1 MARNALGRGLSALIR
16 EPGLVNPPA
25 EDTTTNIPAT
35 TAASGPAAVHA
46 GAPSGAA
53 PVSNAGAATG
63 VAPALAP
70 GSEVI
75 AMIDI
80 DLIDP
85 SPHQPRIRFDQAA
98 MDELVASIQSSG
110 IIQPILARR
119 KGARYEL
126 IAGERRWRAAQA
138 AAMQRVPAILR
149 DVNDEKAVEMT
160 LIENLQRENLNPL
173 EEAMAFDRLA
183 HDFGMT
189 HDQIAERTGK
199 KRSTIANSTR
209 LLRLDPQVQKMIAAG
224 EISAGHAKAL
234 VTITDPVTQLDA
246 AKKAARGRIS
256 VRQIERM
263 THKSVKPA
271 QPGSISIHDPN
282 VKHMLGLMEQ
292 KYGTKVTLKPFVG
305 GKGGHLIFHYYE
317 NEYLG
322 SLYEMLMV
330 DH

>member
-25 EDTTTNIPAT
+25 EDVALKP
-35 TAASGPAAVHA
+35 PAAPA
-46 GAPSGAA
+46 AAA
-53 PVSNAGAATG
+53 PAVAVPASPASAGAATAT
-63 VAPALAP
+63 APALAP
-70 GSEVI
+70 GSEIIVQ
-75 AMIDI
+75 IDI

-85 SPHQPRIRFDQAA
+85 SPHQPRTRFDQAA
-98 MDELVASIQSSG
+98 MDELVASIQASG
-110 IIQPILARR
+110 IIQPILARP

-138 AAMQRVPAILR
+138 ASMQRVPVILR
-149 DVNDEKAVEMT
+149 DVGDEKAVEMT
-160 LIENLQRENLNPL
+160 LIENLQREDLNPL
-173 EEAMAFDRLA
+173 EEAMAFDRLFR
-183 HDFGMT
+183 DFGMT
-189 HDQIAERTGK
+189 HDDIAARTGK
-199 KRSTIANSTR
+199 SRSAISNSTR
-209 LLRLDPQVQKMIAAG
+209 LLRLEPQVQNMIASG
-224 EISAGHAKAL
+224 DISASHARAL
-234 VTITDPVTQLDA
+234 VTIINPVMQLEA

-263 THKSVKPA
+263 TSKSTKPPK
-271 QPGSISIHDPN
+271 PGSVSIHDPN

-322 SLYEMLMV
+322 TLYELLMIE
-330 DH
+330 H

>member
-16 EPGLVNPPA
+16 EPGLVNPPP
-25 EDTTTNIPAT
+25 EDVAAKT
-35 TAASGPAAVHA
+35 TAAPAAAAPHVA
-46 GAPSGAA
+46 VPGAPTETRAANGASA
-53 PVSNAGAATG
+53 AAAT
-63 VAPALAP
+63 ATALAP

-75 AMIDI
+75 VQIDI

-85 SPHQPRIRFDQAA
+85 SPHQPRIKFEQTA
-98 MDELVASIQSSG
+98 MNELVASIQASG

-138 AAMQRVPAILR
+138 ASLQRVPAILR
-149 DVNDEKAVEMT
+149 DVPDEKAVEMT
-160 LIENLQRENLNPL
+160 LVENLQREDLNPL
-173 EEAMAFDRLA
+173 EEAMAFDRLF

-189 HDQIAERTGK
+189 HEIIAERTGK
-199 KRSTIANSTR
+199 SRSAISNSTR
-209 LLRLDPQVQKMIAAG
+209 LLRLDPKVQKMIAEG
-224 EISAGHAKAL
+224 EISASHARAL
-234 VTITDPVTQLDA
+234 VTIIDPVTQLEA

-263 THKSVKPA
+263 THKSVTPA
-271 QPGSISIHDPN
+271 KPGSISIHDPN
-282 VKHMLGLMEQ
+282 VKHMLGLMEE

-322 SLYEMLMV
+322 TLYDLLMIE
-330 DH
+330 H

>member
-16 EPGLVNPPA
+16 EPGLLNPPA
-25 EDTTTNIPAT
+25 EDAATNIPA
-35 TAASGPAAVHA
+35 AAAAAVPIVVVPN
-46 GAPSGAA
+46 APA
-53 PVSNAGAATG
+53 NAGAANGGGAAAAT
-63 VAPALAP
+63 APALAP
-70 GSEVI
+70 GTEVI
-75 AMIDI
+75 VLVDI

-85 SPHQPRIRFDQAA
+85 SPHQPRIKFDQAA
-98 MDELVASIQSSG
+98 MDELVASIQASG
-110 IIQPILARR
+110 IIQPVLARR

-138 AAMQRVPAILR
+138 ASMQRIPAILR
-149 DVNDEKAVEMT
+149 DVSDEKAVEMT
-160 LIENLQRENLNPL
+160 LIENLQREDLNPL
-173 EEAMAFDRLA
+173 EEAMAFDRLF

-189 HDQIAERTGK
+189 HDDIAARTGK
-199 KRSTIANSTR
+199 SRSAISNSTR

-224 EISAGHAKAL
+224 DISASHARAL
-234 VTITDPVTQLDA
+234 VTIIDPVTQLEA

-263 THKSVKPA
+263 TYKSVTPPK
-271 QPGSISIHDPN
+271 PGSISIHDPN
-282 VKHMLGLMEQ
+282 VKHMVGLMEE

-322 SLYEMLMV
+322 TLYDLLMIE
-330 DH
+330 H

>member
-25 EDTTTNIPAT
+25 KDVATNIPAT
-35 TAASGPAAVHA
+35 TTRAASAVAVPSEPA
-46 GAPSGAA
+46 S
-53 PVSNAGAATG
+53 AGAAAAT
-63 VAPALAP
+63 APALAP
-70 GSEVI
+70 GSEVV
-75 AMIDI
+75 MQIDI

-85 SPHQPRIRFDQAA
+85 SPHQPRIKFEQAA
-98 MDELVASIQSSG
+98 MDELVASIQASG

-138 AAMQRVPAILR
+138 ASMQRVPVILR
-149 DVNDEKAVEMT
+149 DVSDEKSVEMT
-160 LIENLQRENLNPL
+160 LIENLQREDLNPL
-173 EEAMAFDRLA
+173 EEAMAFDRLF

-189 HDQIAERTGK
+189 HDDIAARTGK
-199 KRSTIANSTR
+199 SRSAVSNSTR
-209 LLRLDPQVQKMIAAG
+209 LLRLEPQVQKMIAAG
-224 EISAGHAKAL
+224 DISASHARAL
-234 VTITDPVTQLDA
+234 VTIIDPVTQLEA

-263 THKSVKPA
+263 TSKSAKPPK
-271 QPGSISIHDPN
+271 PGSVSISDPN

-322 SLYEMLMV
+322 TLYDLLMIE
-330 DH
+330 H

>member
-25 EDTTTNIPAT
+25 EDVATNIPAAPT
-35 TAASGPAAVHA
+35 RSASAVA
-46 GAPSGAA
+46 VPSAQTSTGAA
-53 PVSNAGAATG
+53 AAT
-63 VAPALAP
+63 APALAP
-70 GSEVI
+70 GSEVV
-75 AMIDI
+75 MQIDI

-85 SPHQPRIRFDQAA
+85 SPHQPRIKFDQAA
-98 MDELVASIQSSG
+98 MDELVASVQASG

-138 AAMQRVPAILR
+138 ASMQRVPVILR
-149 DVNDEKAVEMT
+149 DVSDEKSVEMT
-160 LIENLQRENLNPL
+160 LIENLQREDLNPL
-173 EEAMAFDRLA
+173 EEAMAFDRLF

-189 HDQIAERTGK
+189 HDDIAARTGK
-199 KRSTIANSTR
+199 SRSAISNSTR
-209 LLRLDPQVQKMIAAG
+209 LLRLEPQVQKMIAAG
-224 EISAGHAKAL
+224 DISASHARAL
-234 VTITDPVTQLDA
+234 ITIVDPVTQLEA
-246 AKKAARGRIS
+246 AKRAARGRIS

-263 THKSVKPA
+263 THKSTKPPK
-271 QPGSISIHDPN
+271 PGSVSIHDPN

-292 KYGTKVTLKPFVG
+292 KNGTKVTLKPFVG

-322 SLYEMLMV
+322 TLYDLLMIE
-330 DH
+330 H

>member
-1 MARNALGRGLSALIR
+1 LGRGLSALIR

-25 EDTTTNIPAT
+25 EAAVTNIPAAPGVSGPVGGAPGAPAS
-35 TAASGPAAVHA
+35 AASV
-46 GAPSGAA
+46 SNTGAA
-53 PVSNAGAATG
+53 A
-63 VAPALAP
+63 APALAP

-75 AMIDI
+75 ALIDI

-85 SPHQPRIRFDQAA
+85 SPHQPRIKFDQTA

-138 AAMQRVPAILR
+138 ASMSRVPVILR
-149 DVNDEKAVEMT
+149 DVSDEKAVELT

-173 EEAMAFDRLA
+173 EEAMAFDRLF

-209 LLRLDPQVQKMIAAG
+209 LLRLDPQVQKMIASG

-234 VTITDPVTQLDA
+234 VTIIDPVTQLEA
-246 AKKAARGRIS
+246 AKKASRGRIS

-263 THKSVKPA
+263 NFKSVKP
-271 QPGSISIHDPN
+271 PKSGSVSIHDPN

-305 GKGGHLIFHYYE
+305 GKGGHLVFHYYE

-322 SLYEMLMV
+322 TLYDLLMIE
-330 DH
+330 H

>member
-16 EPGLVNPPA
+16 EPSLINPPA
-25 EDTTTNIPAT
+25 GDVATNAPAP
-35 TAASGPAAVHA
+35 TAAAAPPASLASSPA
-46 GAPSGAA
+46 NSGAA
-53 PVSNAGAATG
+53 AAT
-63 VAPALAP
+63 APAFAP

-75 AMIDI
+75 VQIDI

-85 SPHQPRIRFDQAA
+85 SPHQPRTRFDQAA
-98 MDELVASIQSSG
+98 MDELVASIQASG

-138 AAMQRVPAILR
+138 ASMQRVPVILR
-149 DVNDEKAVEMT
+149 DVSDEKSVELT
-160 LIENLQRENLNPL
+160 LIENLQREDLNPL
-173 EEAMAFDRLA
+173 EEAMAFDRLF

-189 HDQIAERTGK
+189 HDDIAARTGK
-199 KRSTIANSTR
+199 SRSSISNSTR
-209 LLRLDPQVQKMIAAG
+209 LLRLEPQVQKMIAAG
-224 EISAGHAKAL
+224 DISASHARAL
-234 VTITDPVTQLDA
+234 ITITDPVAQLEA
-246 AKKAARGRIS
+246 AKRAARGRIS

-263 THKSVKPA
+263 THKSAKPA
-271 QPGSISIHDPN
+271 KPGSVSIHDPN

-322 SLYEMLMV
+322 TLYDLLMIE
-330 DH
+330 H

>member
-16 EPGLVNPPA
+16 EPGLVNPPP
-25 EDTTTNIPAT
+25 EDVAAKTSAAPAPVAPN
-35 TAASGPAAVHA
+35 TAVSSSPTGTGAVN
-46 GAPSGAA
+46 GAA
-53 PVSNAGAATG
+53 AAAAT
-63 VAPALAP
+63 APALAP

-75 AMIDI
+75 VQLDI

-85 SPHQPRIRFDQAA
+85 SPHQPRIKFEQAA
-98 MDELVASIQSSG
+98 MDELVASIQASG

-138 AAMQRVPAILR
+138 ASMQRVPVILR
-149 DVNDEKAVEMT
+149 DVSDEKSVEMT
-160 LIENLQRENLNPL
+160 LIENLQREDLNPL
-173 EEAMAFDRLA
+173 EEAMAFDRLF

-189 HDQIAERTGK
+189 HDDIAARTGK
-199 KRSTIANSTR
+199 SRSAISNSTR
-209 LLRLDPQVQKMIAAG
+209 LLRLEPQVQKMIAAG
-224 EISAGHAKAL
+224 DISASHARAL
-234 VTITDPVTQLDA
+234 ITIVDPVTQLEA

-263 THKSVKPA
+263 TAKGAKPPK
-271 QPGSISIHDPN
+271 PGSVSINDPN
-282 VKHMLGLMEQ
+282 VKHMLGLMQQ

-305 GKGGHLIFHYYE
+305 GQGGHLVFHYYE

-322 SLYEMLMV
+322 TLYDLLMIE
-330 DH
+330 H